1 MKIYLAMAEMPD
13 GNRMFERAYMTE
25 VEAAHAADAMVKDV
39 NENTEWDVHPVV
51 EEVELVI
58 EKAPV

>member
-1 MKIYLAMAEMPD
+1 MAEMSD

-25 VEAAHAADAMVKDV
+25 VEAARAADVMAIDV
-39 NENTEWDVHPVV
+39 NENTEWQVHPVV

-58 EKAPV
+58 EKTDATMGE